1 MDRLAVLKR
10 LAEDFSDNLDDFG
23 AQTTF
28 EDLRMDSY
36 AVVDYLLEVEKE
48 FSIVLNDDEIL
59 QLRSIQDVLDTIEQS
74 I

>member
-10 LAEDFSDNLDDFG
+10 LAEDFSDNLDDFS

-59 QLRSIQDVLDTIEQS
+59 QFKSIQDVLNTIDQS

>member
-10 LAEDFSDNLDDFG
+10 LAEDFSDNLDDFS

>member
-10 LAEDFSDNLDDFG
+10 LAEDFSDNLDDFS

-36 AVVDYLLEVEKE
+36 AVVDYLLEVERE
-48 FSIVLNDDEIL
+48 FGIVLNDDEIL
-59 QLRSIQDVLDTIEQS
+59 QLKNIQDVLDTIEQS